1 MNNPKRSE
9 LADKLTNCL
18 LTEVYGEEFT
28 NMNVEEDFS
37 YFHQAWT
44 DLNDRFY
51 KMLEVLYGDGEILLE
66 QIYQQPMEETL
77 SVGMVLKSN
86 VTDDVFVIEEM
97 DGEEIMLVKPYDHE
111 YIPYHPT
118 TNKELQEDLRLGIL
132 KIIAE

>member
-44 DLNDRFY
+44 DLSDRFY

-86 VTDDVFVIEEM
+86 VTDDIFVIEEM

-132 KIIAE
+132 KIVAE

>member
-44 DLNDRFY
+44 DLSDRFY

-97 DGEEIMLVKPYDHE
+97 NGEEIMLLKLYDHE
-111 YIPYHPT
+111 YIQYHPT